1 MNEIVKSGVCSK
13 VCVMYYGSIKASI
26 LLITLLSIYSSVVR
40 FITEYLT
47 KYFSIECQIYFDKV
61 STTAKLYKEFKY
73 ILGIDLDKG
82 INGA

>member
-1 MNEIVKSGVCSK
+1 
-13 VCVMYYGSIKASI
+13 MYYGSIKASI
-26 LLITLLSIYSSVVR
+26 LLITLLSIYLSVVR
-40 FITEYLT
+40 FITKYLT

-61 STTAKLYKEFKY
+61 STMAKLYKEFKY

>member
-26 LLITLLSIYSSVVR
+26 LLITLLSIYLSVVR

-47 KYFSIECQIYFDKV
+47 KYFLLSVKFILTKFPQRQS
-61 STTAKLYKEFKY
+61 STKSLNTS
-73 ILGIDLDKG
+73 
-82 INGA
+82 

>member
-1 MNEIVKSGVCSK
+1 MCNVLWINKSF
-13 VCVMYYGSIKASI
+13 Y
-26 LLITLLSIYSSVVR
+26 
-40 FITEYLT
+40 FIDNTFEYLLECGEIYHRVFD
-47 KYFSIECQIYFDKV
+47 KILSIECQIYFDKV

>member
-26 LLITLLSIYSSVVR
+26 LLITLLSIYLSVVR

-47 KYFSIECQIYFDKV
+47 KYFSIERQIYFDKV
-61 STTAKLYKEFKY
+61 STTAKLYKVFIY